1 MNIEKIKN
9 YLYYNWIKIAACVFA
24 TVFIAVTFMQ
34 CSQRKEIDLGIMYVG
49 KNVVSGKLPSLAEE
63 IKNRGIASDADGDG
77 EITIGSKTITIP
89 LSKEKMI
96 EQQVPEQIQVEIIS
110 GENLFYI
117 LEKETLISY
126 AVDESFADVTEIA
139 QKYNINKETC
149 LAYENGSIYA
159 IPADENPIFKNMG
172 IETKGMYFA
181 LRGYN
186 EKDKNSI
193 KNQNARKLLDY
204 ILEGENANETQ
215 RK

>member
-9 YLYYNWIKIAACVFA
+9 FLYYNWIKIAACIFMV
-24 TVFIAVTFMQ
+24 VFIAVTFMQ
-34 CSQRKEIDLGIMYVG
+34 CSQRKEVDLGIMYVG
-49 KNVVSGKLPSLAEE
+49 KNVVSNSLPNLAEK
-63 IKNRGIASDADGDG
+63 IKNAGIVSDADGDG
-77 EITIGSKTITIP
+77 EINVGSKAIVIP

-126 AVDESFADVTEIA
+126 AVDESFAPITDFAE
-139 QKYNINKETC
+139 KHGINKDEC
-149 LAYENGSIYA
+149 LAYENGEIYA

-204 ILEGENANETQ
+204 ILKGENANETQ
-215 RK
+215 SK